1 MFAGRFDHALDEKGR
16 TMMPRRFRER
26 LAVTEDRSVW
36 MSLALDGRNHLEVRP
51 GSAFR
56 VFQEKLSQ
64 LPQTSKVKLIK
75 RFTIGMAMEVDVDN
89 AGRLLIPAS
98 LRKDLDLSDRIVFVG
113 ADENYFE
120 IWKPET
126 LDTSL
131 DAAAADPGDLV
142 DYLAELKL

>member
-1 MFAGRFDHALDEKGR
+1 
-16 TMMPRRFRER
+16 
-26 LAVTEDRSVW
+26 
-36 MSLALDGRNHLEVRP
+36 VRP